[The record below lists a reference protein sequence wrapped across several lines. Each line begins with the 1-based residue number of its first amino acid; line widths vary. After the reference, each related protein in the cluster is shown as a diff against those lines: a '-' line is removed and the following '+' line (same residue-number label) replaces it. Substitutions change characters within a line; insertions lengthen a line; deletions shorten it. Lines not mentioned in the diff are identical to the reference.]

1 MNMFRLVAKNSFRH
15 TLRVI
20 LTIIGISI
28 AVVAFGLLQTVI
40 TAWNAGVSASSPNRL
55 VTRQA
60 VSFIFPLPYTY
71 KEKIAQL
78 PGVETVTFLNW
89 FGGVYIDKEQ
99 FFARMACDPETIF
112 KVYPEYKLSKDQ
124 YEDFL
129 KERNSCVIGAE
140 LAKRYNL
147 KIGDIM
153 NMDGDIFPGKWQFTI
168 RGIYTPRTK
177 NDDATQMFFHWNY
190 LNERVKAETP
200 VRGDEIGWFVIRIK
214 DPNQSAT
221 ISKRIDDMFAN
232 SRAETKTESEGAFQ
246 QGFVASSGAILSAIN
261 FMSYL
266 IIGIILLVLCNTMI
280 MSARERTREY
290 AVLKTLGFTG
300 KHLLTFIASESM
312 IISLLGAAIGLL
324 LLTPLV
330 KGFES
335 AMPKGWFPVFY
346 VEPTTYVLAGSSA
359 LLVGIAASLVP
370 IYRALNT
377 KIVDGLRF
385 NG

>member
-1 MNMFRLVAKNSFRH
+1 
-15 TLRVI
+15 
-20 LTIIGISI
+20 
-28 AVVAFGLLQTVI
+28 
-40 TAWNAGVSASSPNRL
+40 
-55 VTRQA
+55 
-60 VSFIFPLPYTY
+60 
-71 KEKIAQL
+71 
-78 PGVETVTFLNW
+78 
-89 FGGVYIDKEQ
+89 
-99 FFARMACDPETIF
+99 
-112 KVYPEYKLSKDQ
+112 
-124 YEDFL
+124 
-129 KERNSCVIGAE
+129 
-140 LAKRYNL
+140 
-147 KIGDIM
+147 
-153 NMDGDIFPGKWQFTI
+153 MDGDIFPGKWQFTI

>member
-99 FFARMACDPETIF
+99 FFARMACDPETNF

>member
-147 KIGDIM
+147 
-153 NMDGDIFPGKWQFTI
+153 NW
-168 RGIYTPRTK
+168 RYYE
-177 NDDATQMFFHWNY
+177 H
-190 LNERVKAETP
+190 
-200 VRGDEIGWFVIRIK
+200 GW
-214 DPNQSAT
+214 
-221 ISKRIDDMFAN
+221 
-232 SRAETKTESEGAFQ
+232 
-246 QGFVASSGAILSAIN
+246 
-261 FMSYL
+261 
-266 IIGIILLVLCNTMI
+266 
-280 MSARERTREY
+280 
-290 AVLKTLGFTG
+290 
-300 KHLLTFIASESM
+300 
-312 IISLLGAAIGLL
+312 
-324 LLTPLV
+324 
-330 KGFES
+330 
-335 AMPKGWFPVFY
+335 
-346 VEPTTYVLAGSSA
+346 
-359 LLVGIAASLVP
+359 
-370 IYRALNT
+370 
-377 KIVDGLRF
+377 
-385 NG
+385 

>member
-1 MNMFRLVAKNSFRH
+1 MFRLVAKNSFRH